1 MARAWRIEY
10 EEAYDHLLISSGEF
24 LEACCGVIYFL
35 ERSDEIYETEIPSY
49 CPVMSNHFQTI

>member
-10 EEAYDHLLISSGEF
+10 EGAYDHLLISSGEF

-49 CPVMSNHFQTI
+49 VL